1 MKFLMTFVLL
11 TFASASFACTD
22 FAGNY
27 LDDDSNPYSIV
38 QSGCE
43 SFTLAGKSN
52 IADGQ
57 FRTQQETAAIKISSA
72 ASFIDYYLQ
81 VENIVDYKTPFP
93 PEMPLDMIP
102 AKYVTLYTIDW
113 KGNLAIDTTVYNNKN
128 EVISSENTTHQRL

>member
-1 MKFLMTFVLL
+1 MTFV
-11 TFASASFACTD
+11 FMIFSSVSFACTD
-22 FAGNY
+22 FTGHY

-43 SFTLAGKSN
+43 SFTLAGNSN

-57 FRTQQETAAIKISSA
+57 FRTQQETTAIKITSA

-81 VENIVDYKTPFP
+81 VENIVHYKTSFP
-93 PEMPLDMIP
+93 PEMPTDMIP

-113 KGNLAIDTTVYNNKN
+113 KGNLAIDTTVYNSKN
-128 EVISSENTTHQRL
+128 DVISSENIIHQRL

>member
-1 MKFLMTFVLL
+1 MKILMIFILL

-22 FAGNY
+22 FTGKY
-27 LDDDSNPYSIV
+27 LDDDSNPYLII
-38 QSGCE
+38 QSGCA
-43 SFTLAGKSN
+43 SFILAGNSN

-57 FRTQQETAAIKISSA
+57 FRIQQETAAIKISSA

-81 VENIVDYKTPFP
+81 VENLVDYKNPFP

-113 KGNLAIDTTVYNNKN
+113 KGNLAIDTTVYNSKN
-128 EVISSENTTHQRL
+128 DVISSENTIHQRL